1 MKFPALSVPVAVQRV
16 AGPLLARLR
25 ALPRRAVITLGITA
39 LVALLF
45 LAASLLPAA
54 APPEPEE
61 KAVVRLP
68 IGAWPKQESELL
80 DAAGSD
86 GVAQEAVGSLIAA
99 NGAVISD
106 PALIEMTSD
115 GPLPRISAD
124 GRMPMSVYSRR
135 TDTKEIRPRIAIVVT
150 GLGISPSTTT
160 ATLDGLPPGVT
171 LAFSPY
177 GSDLQGLVS
186 LARGKGNE
194 VVLEV
199 PMEPYDF
206 PNTDPGQNT
215 LLTGASAK
223 SNGARLRW
231 VLTRFTGY
239 AGLVSFE
246 GSKFLSNAAD
256 MRTLLDATRKRG
268 LFFVDG
274 GVNDQS
280 VAREAATEVGAHFAR
295 VDIRIDANPSRE
307 MMAQALDAL
316 EKMAMRKGSAIGI
329 TGTYPGTAGQV
340 SAWANAL
347 EQKGFALVPLSAL
360 LDKPVPQL
368 AQTRVEEA
376 ERVETRAPEP
386 KVPAPEV
393 VRTRPQPKPP
403 VLRRSTDNDLSPEES
418 VTPADVSKTSKPG
431 PHP

>member
-1 MKFPALSVPVAVQRV
+1 MKFPELKVPLAVVRV
-16 AGPLLARLR
+16 LDPVMSRVR
-25 ALPRRAVITLGITA
+25 ALPRRAVITLGVTV

-45 LAASLLPAA
+45 LAVSMLPAA
-54 APPEPEE
+54 QPPVAEE

-68 IGAWPKQESELL
+68 IGAWPKQETGLL
-80 DAAGSD
+80 DSKTEGR
-86 GVAQEAVGSLIAA
+86 GQQEPGDALIAN

-106 PALIEMTSD
+106 PALIEITSE
-115 GPLPRISAD
+115 GPLPRISDD

-135 TDTKEIRPRIAIVVT
+135 TDTTEIRPRIAIVVT

-160 ATLDGLPPGVT
+160 ATLDGLPAGVT

-177 GSDLQGLVS
+177 GSDLQGFVS

-215 LLTGASAK
+215 LLAGASANV
-223 SNGARLRW
+223 NGARLRW
-231 VLTRFTGY
+231 ILTRFTGY
-239 AGLVSFE
+239 AGLVSME
-246 GSKFLSNAAD
+246 GSKFMSSAAD
-256 MRTLLDATRKRG
+256 MRLLLDASRRRG

-274 GVNDQS
+274 GVSDQS
-280 VAREAATEVGAHFAR
+280 VARETAAAVGGHFAR
-295 VDIRIDANPSRE
+295 VDVRIDTNPSQE
-307 MMAQALDAL
+307 MMAQSLGAL
-316 EKMAMRKGSAIGI
+316 EKVATQKGSAIGV
-329 TGTYPGTAGQV
+329 TGTYPSTAAQIG
-340 SAWANAL
+340 AWANAL

-368 AQTRVEEA
+368 AQTQVEA
-376 ERVETRAPEP
+376 VQRVETRVPEP
-386 KVPAPEV
+386 KPPAPEA
-393 VRTRPQPKPP
+393 VRSRPQPKPP
-403 VLRRSTDNDLSPEES
+403 ALRRSTDNDLS
-418 VTPADVSKTSKPG
+418 SKEAVKPFDAPKVSKPG